1 MFFGVHVGLML
12 FDSGSALR
20 FALKDECCV
29 WDDEDIWGLALA
41 VISFGQFFEYELI
54 GFSVVHIFLF
64 LREDSGRF
72 GFLYGFGVVF
82 AVLAMAVGVW

>member
-1 MFFGVHVGLML
+1 M
-12 FDSGSALR
+12 
-20 FALKDECCV
+20 
-29 WDDEDIWGLALA
+29 
-41 VISFGQFFEYELI
+41 ISFGQFFEYELI

-82 AVLAMAVGVW
+82 AVLAMAVGVWYLIWGRDHGFDVGEGLHFGVFHWLILLFGWSIYITGQ